1 MYEELIKALRYCD
14 LVVNKTE
21 DTLQCGVCQYF
32 ERCSDLDNQVADAL
46 EAQAAQFAEE
56 SDKRQILHN
65 QIALLER
72 DATAKDAEIER
83 LTIKCRAAVIDLNG
97 WCPSC
102 KRYDVDF
109 NEMCCKCGRGESQ
122 YEWRGICNENN

>member
-21 DTLQCGVCQYF
+21 DTLQCGVCPYF
-32 ERCSDLDNQVADAL
+32 ERCSDLDNQAADAL
-46 EAQAAQFAEE
+46 EAQAAQLA
-56 SDKRQILHN
+56 
-65 QIALLER
+65 
-72 DATAKDAEIER
+72 AKDAEIER
-83 LTIKCRAAVIDLNG
+83 LTIEGRAAVIDLNG

-102 KRYDVDF
+102 KRYDVHF

-122 YEWRGICNENN
+122 YKWRGVCSENNGT